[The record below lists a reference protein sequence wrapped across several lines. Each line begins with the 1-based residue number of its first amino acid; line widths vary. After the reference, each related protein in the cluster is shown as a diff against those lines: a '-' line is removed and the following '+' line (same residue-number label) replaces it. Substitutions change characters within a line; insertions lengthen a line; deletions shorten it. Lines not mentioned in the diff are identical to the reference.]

1 MRKEEPFSKVI
12 FLFLPIFANYPNYP
26 FLNIINA
33 KQRGRSGF
41 AMSNSLAKVHPEL
54 VSEWAERNFPLTPD
68 DITYGSNKRVWWKG
82 SCGHEW
88 QASVKARSKG
98 EGCPICSGARVVAG
112 INDFA
117 TINPRLV
124 SEWSEKNTIKPT
136 EVTVGSHKKVIWK
149 CEHGHEWTAT
159 VKSRTIN
166 NTGCPYCSHNKVLAG
181 FNDLASQFPQ
191 IAAEWSDRN
200 YPLLPTIVTAFAN
213 SKAWWKC
220 KDCGH
225 EWYTLISTR
234 SGGSKCPYCS
244 GYTLLKGFND
254 LATTHPQIAEEW
266 SEKNFPLTPETVN
279 HKSRLNVWWRC
290 KTCGYEWKSVINAR
304 VKGTVCPVCAD
315 RAVLAGY
322 NDLATTDKELLSE
335 WDYEKNNILPTQVSR
350 NSMRVV
356 WWKCSLDH
364 SWRAKISD
372 RTILKTGCAV
382 CEKEYKSVFP
392 ALAVNYYASKKGMR
406 VQLGSDKLLGIPL
419 ETYIPD
425 EKLAVEWSNSTEQ
438 IEILKEH
445 LCRQRNITLI
455 KIPFKRQETY
465 IDYAERIK
473 AAFRKLHI
481 FIASDTKR
489 DTQIIRSTFT
499 EWRKSN

>member
-1 MRKEEPFSKVI
+1 M
-12 FLFLPIFANYPNYP
+12 
-26 FLNIINA
+26 
-33 KQRGRSGF
+33 
-41 AMSNSLAKVHPEL
+41 
-54 VSEWAERNFPLTPD
+54 
-68 DITYGSNKRVWWKG
+68 
-82 SCGHEW
+82 
-88 QASVKARSKG
+88 
-98 EGCPICSGARVVAG
+98 
-112 INDFA
+112 
-117 TINPRLV
+117 
-124 SEWSEKNTIKPT
+124 
-136 EVTVGSHKKVIWK
+136 
-149 CEHGHEWTAT
+149 
-159 VKSRTIN
+159 
-166 NTGCPYCSHNKVLAG
+166 
-181 FNDLASQFPQ
+181 
-191 IAAEWSDRN
+191 
-200 YPLLPTIVTAFAN
+200 
-213 SKAWWKC
+213 
-220 KDCGH
+220 
-225 EWYTLISTR
+225 
-234 SGGSKCPYCS
+234 
-244 GYTLLKGFND
+244 
-254 LATTHPQIAEEW
+254 
-266 SEKNFPLTPETVN
+266 
-279 HKSRLNVWWRC
+279 
-290 KTCGYEWKSVINAR
+290 
-304 VKGTVCPVCAD
+304 KGTVCPVCAD

-356 WWKCSLDH
+356 WWKCSLGH

>member
-1 MRKEEPFSKVI
+1 
-12 FLFLPIFANYPNYP
+12 
-26 FLNIINA
+26 
-33 KQRGRSGF
+33 
-41 AMSNSLAKVHPEL
+41 MSNSLAKVHPEL

-350 NSMRVV
+350 NSMRVI
-356 WWKCSLDH
+356 WWKCSLGH

>member
-1 MRKEEPFSKVI
+1 
-12 FLFLPIFANYPNYP
+12 
-26 FLNIINA
+26 
-33 KQRGRSGF
+33 
-41 AMSNSLAKVHPEL
+41 MSNSLAKVHPEL

-322 NDLATTDKELLSE
+322 NDLATTDKKILIPILTAFILVFAVSAGFIIKHYTESAKQEALYDSLAE
-335 WDYEKNNILPTQVSR
+335 IVETEPDENVEPAEPIQYTETKTILPEYTELFTQ
-350 NSMRVV
+350 NSDMVG
-356 WWKCSLDH
+356 W
-364 SWRAKISD
+364 I
-372 RTILKTGCAV
+372 T
-382 CEKEYKSVFP
+382 
-392 ALAVNYYASKKGMR
+392 
-406 VQLGSDKLLGIPL
+406 
-419 ETYIPD
+419 
-425 EKLAVEWSNSTEQ
+425 VE
-438 IEILKEH
+438 
-445 LCRQRNITLI
+445 
-455 KIPFKRQETY
+455 
-465 IDYAERIK
+465 
-473 AAFRKLHI
+473 
-481 FIASDTKR
+481 DTKINYPVMQSKNEPNFYLKHGF
-489 DTQIIRSTFT
+489 DKAYTDYGCPYVQENCDVLEPSDNLIIYGHHMNDGSMFAGLMKFT
-499 EWRKSN
+499 DNQC

>member
-1 MRKEEPFSKVI
+1 MIE
-12 FLFLPIFANYPNYP
+12 
-26 FLNIINA
+26 
-33 KQRGRSGF
+33 
-41 AMSNSLAKVHPEL
+41 NS
-54 VSEWAERNFPLTPD
+54 
-68 DITYGSNKRVWWKG
+68 
-82 SCGHEW
+82 
-88 QASVKARSKG
+88 
-98 EGCPICSGARVVAG
+98 
-112 INDFA
+112 
-117 TINPRLV
+117 
-124 SEWSEKNTIKPT
+124 
-136 EVTVGSHKKVIWK
+136 
-149 CEHGHEWTAT
+149 
-159 VKSRTIN
+159 
-166 NTGCPYCSHNKVLAG
+166 
-181 FNDLASQFPQ
+181 
-191 IAAEWSDRN
+191 IA
-200 YPLLPTIVTAFAN
+200 
-213 SKAWWKC
+213 
-220 KDCGH
+220 
-225 EWYTLISTR
+225 
-234 SGGSKCPYCS
+234 
-244 GYTLLKGFND
+244 

-279 HKSRLNVWWRC
+279 HKSRLNVWWRF

-356 WWKCSLDH
+356 WWKCSLGH